1 MKTLII
7 DRVTVFKKIISKV
20 MNDSAIDHVFASTGT
35 EALEYL
41 EKDNFDCICF
51 SLYMDDM
58 DGLELSK
65 KIRKIKNYRHTP
77 IVLLTSKDNQ
87 EIMQD
92 AIDAGIT
99 DIFSKDKVHELVNFI
114 ERFNQVNEPIS
125 GRVLYIEDQQ
135 SQRELVSAIF
145 RARELEV
152 DSFENAEDAWQA
164 FLKNHYHLVVTD
176 IILAGS
182 ISGVL
187 LINKIRRL
195 NGTKGDVPI
204 LAITAFDDTS
214 RRISLYHMG
223 ITDYVTKPIIEEEL
237 IARIRNLIGSQ
248 QVIEKEIQFSEHL
261 NSEETIRHTLKLEAL
276 GKLTGGIAHDYNNM
290 LGVITGYTEL
300 LTQGLQQQP
309 GLLHYAETIEKA
321 CQNGI
326 KLTKKLL
333 SFSKKDTSGAETT
346 NINKCISESIP
357 ILEKLLTASVQLD
370 INLDEKLWNTFID
383 SNDFENT
390 LLNICINAKHAI
402 GEKGKLTITTHNE
415 VLSVKQAEALE
426 LPAGEFVH
434 LTIQDSGHGMDETTL
449 QRIFDPFFS
458 TKGESG
464 TGLGLSQVYG
474 FVQRSNGSVKVKSKL
489 NKGTVFNIYF
499 PRQNV
504 SEESN
509 PATEQSNNTQATGQ
523 NHTVLVVDDDPLLAG
538 LTAKILQIA
547 KFDVDIANNA
557 NEALDMLT
565 AKDYSAVLTDVIMPG
580 MNGYELAEKVRAS
593 YPNIKIALVSGY
605 HEKEGIT
612 ESMHKSYDLVL
623 EKPVPGKKL
632 IESIVSLL
640 S

>member
-1 MKTLII
+1 
-7 DRVTVFKKIISKV
+7 
-20 MNDSAIDHVFASTGT
+20 MNDSAIDHVFASTGS

-65 KIRKIKNYRHTP
+65 KIRKTKNYRHTP

-195 NGTKGDVPI
+195 NGAKGDVPI

-261 NSEETIRHTLKLEAL
+261 NSEETIRRTLKLEAL

-290 LGVITGYTEL
+290 LGVITGYAEL

-321 CQNGI
+321 SQNGI

-333 SFSKKDTSGAETT
+333 SFSKKDTSGAEIT
-346 NINKCISESIP
+346 NINKFISESVP
-357 ILEKLLTASVQLD
+357 ILEKLLTASVQLN
-370 INLDEKLWNTFID
+370 INLDEKLWNVFID
-383 SNDFENT
+383 TNDFENT

-426 LPAGEFVH
+426 LPTGEFVH
-434 LTIQDSGHGMDETTL
+434 LTVQDSGHGMDETTL

-474 FVQRSNGSVKVKSKL
+474 FVQRSNGAVKIKSKL
-489 NKGTVFNIYF
+489 NKGTIFNIYF
-499 PRQNV
+499 PRQHV
-504 SEESN
+504 SEENN
-509 PATEQSNNTQATGQ
+509 PAEEQTTNTQATGQ
-523 NHTVLVVDDDPLLAG
+523 NYTVLVVDDDPLLAG
-538 LTAKILQIA
+538 LTAKILKIA
-547 KFDVDIANNA
+547 KFDVDIANNG
-557 NEALDMLT
+557 NEALDRLT
-565 AKDYSAVLTDVIMPG
+565 QKDYSAVLTDVIMPG
-580 MNGYELAEKVRAS
+580 MNGYELAEKIRAS
-593 YPNIKIALVSGY
+593 YPTIKIVLVSGY

-612 ESMHKSYDLVL
+612 DNMRQSYDLIL